1 MRVRLV
7 VLSLVLTCWAG
18 TAQGAEGP
26 LYMVALGDSL
36 AVGIQPINGA
46 FVPTNVGYVDDL
58 HAFYRARFPG
68 LRLKKFGC
76 SGETTSSLITGIGS
90 TCSHPTGSQ
99 LTDAVQFIQTH
110 RVGLVTIDIGADD
123 LLGCFSVSTGIDSAC
138 VNHLLFDN
146 VIVNDLSY
154 ILHALR
160 DAAGP
165 NVLIVGMNYYDPLL
179 AAWVFGPQGQALA
192 AASLPITQAF
202 NALLEGTYQLFN
214 VPVADVERAFRT
226 TNTTPVLGI
235 PTNVLLALLWTWMGA
250 PPPAGPDVHP
260 NITGYAVIAGAFV
273 RAIEEP

>member
-1 MRVRLV
+1 MDRRRVLLVRLWFSGTPDKGASTTCRRRRK
-7 VLSLVLTCWAG
+7 SLR
-18 TAQGAEGP
+18 AEFPQSRVKVHRLPNG
-26 LYMVALGDSL
+26 LETGL
-36 AVGIQPINGA
+36 ARWK
-46 FVPTNVGYVDDL
+46 Y
-58 HAFYRARFPG
+58 
-68 LRLKKFGC
+68 LRV
-76 SGETTSSLITGIGS
+76 TGIGS
-90 TCSHPTGSQ
+90 TCSYPTGSQ

-110 RVGLVTIDIGADD
+110 RVGLVTIDVGADD

-226 TNTTPVLGI
+226 PNTTPVLGI